1 MKQYLL
7 IIALLALGVSSLI
20 DSMAITSGAHN
31 IKEEVSCE
39 KCHQDI
45 FIEFKQTIKP
55 YQTHLFKYNDCS
67 GCHSS
72 SSVHAAQIKTCI
84 SCHQPDLHIQTYPT
98 CSDCHQPHGGQLSNI
113 THGNGNNCKTCHIIH
128 K

>member
-7 IIALLALGVSSLI
+7 IIALLTIGISSLI
-20 DSMAITSGAHN
+20 DSVAITSGVHN
-31 IKEEVSCE
+31 IEEEVSCE

-45 FIEFKQTIKP
+45 VIEFKQTIQP
-55 YQTHLFKYNDCS
+55 YQTHLSIYSDCR
-67 GCHSS
+67 GCHSL
-72 SSVHAAQIKTCI
+72 SSVHAAQIKTCT

-113 THGNGNNCKTCHIIH
+113 THGNGNACITCHVIH
-128 K
+128 R